1 MEEERSIISALKIDS
16 NASNQSSWCPI
27 CMEDFDKTVPEV
39 AAHMI
44 RCGHLVHR
52 ACLQSSLRAGCYS
65 CAICR
70 QPLGEPSGWAVAP
83 PLRRYANMLRSGLV
97 GAAVRQ
103 RMIADRISLQEID
116 AFFTGGASLALQED
130 EKPPLDRTGTM
141 AQFEKMLRVGMD
153 ERAVRRKMLASG
165 FQQHEVDMF
174 FAT

>member
-1 MEEERSIISALKIDS
+1 
-16 NASNQSSWCPI
+16 
-27 CMEDFDKTVPEV
+27 
-39 AAHMI
+39 
-44 RCGHLVHR
+44 
-52 ACLQSSLRAGCYS
+52 
-65 CAICR
+65 
-70 QPLGEPSGWAVAP
+70 
-83 PLRRYANMLRSGLV
+83 MLRSGLV

-130 EKPPLDRTGTM
+130 EKPLSDRTGTM
-141 AQFEKMLRVGMD
+141 EQFEKMLRVGMD